1 MGLRRLA
8 DVSLVVALIAPLAV
22 PASAVAQTG
31 ARTIYCCEVGGQ
43 PMCGDVL
50 PAACY
55 GRAYREI
62 SPQGTLRREFQAP
75 LTAEEAA
82 RRDDE
87 LRRRRA
93 HEAEVLKQQ
102 RLDRAL
108 LETYRDLG
116 DLDTRRDRALA
127 DLDRSIAT
135 LRQRET
141 DLIER
146 QRALIQE
153 AAGQDAR
160 SVRQEISE
168 DIRNIDGEIM
178 AQRSVIDV
186 KARERE
192 AVRSRF
198 DEDRRRY
205 IELTAPAAKSSY
217 PSLPKR

>member
-1 MGLRRLA
+1 
-8 DVSLVVALIAPLAV
+8 
-22 PASAVAQTG
+22 VAQTG

-43 PMCGDVL
+43 PICGDVL

-75 LTAEEAA
+75 LTAEEVA
-82 RRDDE
+82 RRDEE

-116 DLDTRRDRALA
+116 DLDARRDRALA

-186 KARERE
+186 KVRERE

-205 IELTAPAAKSSY
+205 IELTAPAVKSSY